1 MATGGEKG
9 QELLSPLRYPGGKRK
24 LAPYIAEAIR
34 MNGLRPR
41 LFVEPFAGGASVS
54 IYMLEQGLVDQIA
67 LGEKDEL
74 VAAFWKT
81 VFFDHEWLINQLENL
96 QPSLPLWIEFREAEP
111 QNDRERALKCLFL
124 NRTSFSGILNNTA
137 GPLGGHKQASRY
149 PIHCRFYPQTVIR
162 RIRALAALAGRV
174 CFVHLGE
181 WQETIARAEKIHFG
195 KQDTFFYLDPPFYQK
210 ADRLYRYWFDG
221 AAHHALR
228 DQVSGLNGYYVLSYD
243 ATQPIID
250 MYSNNGSA
258 ARRVEIL
265 YSVTSKEKRKVEE
278 LIISNLQFLPKPD
291 TRPEFSSKNG

>member
-1 MATGGEKG
+1 MAAGGEKG
-9 QELLSPLRYPGGKRK
+9 QELLSPMRYPGGKRK

-34 MNGLRPR
+34 MNGLHPR

-81 VFFDHEWLINQLENL
+81 VFFDHEWLINQLENI
-96 QPSLPLWIEFREAEP
+96 QPSLEMWIDFRETEP

-124 NRTSFSGILNNTA
+124 NRTSFSGILNKTA
-137 GPLGGHKQASRY
+137 GPLGGRKQASRY
-149 PIHCRFYPQTVIR
+149 PIDCRFYPQTVIQ

-181 WQETIARAEKIHFG
+181 WQETVTRAEQIHFD

-210 ADRLYRYWFDG
+210 ADRLYRYWFDEM
-221 AAHHALR
+221 AHQALR
-228 DQVSGLNGYYVLSYD
+228 DQISGLNGYYVLSYD
-243 ATQPIID
+243 AAQPIID
-250 MYSNNGSA
+250 MYSDNGSA

-265 YSVTSKEKRKVEE
+265 YSVTSNDKRKAEE

-291 TRPEFSSKNG
+291 TRPEKSSKNG